1 MAERETN
8 KSYVEYFT
16 SVETFGVGGLYSN
29 EFRIDLLLRNSM
41 FSIEHRRREVGRLHA
56 SVVVWEMVDAQRM
69 RATFSAETL
78 LRNVR

>member
-8 KSYVEYFT
+8 KSYVECFT

-41 FSIEHRRREVGRLHA
+41 FSIEHRRREVVRLHA

-69 RATFSAETL
+69 RATLSAETL
-78 LRNVR
+78 LGNVR